1 MIVHDF
7 RRILGRYPSSSE
19 DLGALLQEI
28 SQRQGWLSPEIL
40 DLVATFVGRKSEELR
55 ALATAK
61 NLPLKPR
68 GKRHLQV
75 CVGHSCKRHSAAIL
89 QELASQQSLEPGK
102 TTPDGAISL
111 ETVDCLARCSCAPA
125 ARLDAAPI
133 ASSALTNLVRAG
145 NTSDQKK
152 S

>member
-19 DLGALLQEI
+19 DLGSLLQKV

-40 DLVATFVGRKSEELR
+40 DLIATFVGRKPEELK
-55 ALATAK
+55 ALATAL
-61 NLPLKPR
+61 NLPMKPR
-68 GKRHLQV
+68 GKKHLQV
-75 CVGHSCKRHSAAIL
+75 CVGHSCKKHSAAIL
-89 QELASQQSLEPGK
+89 QELAAHHNLEPGK
-102 TTPDGAISL
+102 VTADGKMSL

-133 ASSALTNLVRAG
+133 GQVTLTNLAKPSKDIG
-145 NTSDQKK
+145 QK
-152 S
+152 